1 MHTLL
6 TTACSMSSVLVAQSA
21 FGGIWDSI
29 WPYLL
34 MVFGFSFI
42 VFIHELGHFA
52 VAKWAG
58 VRVERF
64 AVGFGQ
70 ELFGFTR
77 GETRYSLNILP
88 LGGYVKMLGQEDF
101 DDKSAELMFK
111 EDPRSFVNKPVG
123 HRMAIVSAGVIMNV
137 ILAGVLFMVVFMIG
151 MQAMA
156 PRIGF
161 VEPDSPA
168 DIAGLMPGDVIDR
181 VNGEKIH
188 EFRDVSMAIQL
199 AAPHDP
205 IEFLVKRDG
214 DTIKPI
220 YVKPD
225 YRRPENTREPRRQ
238 VIGIAPGVTRE
249 IMMVGLDPSVSE
261 DERPRIGD
269 KIVAVDGT
277 EVNDSNINGVREIL
291 VSANEVWIER
301 KDPKNPDA
309 PAKRVRV
316 RIPPQ
321 LAIYPADSRDPDSIS
336 ILGLTPLMRF
346 GQVDPKGR
354 AALAG
359 IEVGDTILSF
369 DDVAFPT
376 KSVITRGIAD
386 NSEFDV
392 PFKVRKA
399 DGRLVEGFVRPK
411 RNRVG
416 PGTIQAI
423 VLSIPESES
432 NESGGQARIGDVRR
446 GGRAYRAGLE
456 KGDTITRIDK
466 SANPTLSEINR
477 IVRSKPE
484 KAVEIEVRRADGRV
498 VSVDMVPSLPGS
510 IDANYTLVADD
521 VLTTAA
527 PLAAVNGQPT
537 PAVAAG
543 IPTGATISAINDEPV
558 SRWRE
563 LVNLFRRHAGKS
575 VRMTY
580 TAAGEKT
587 AQTADFRIPMD
598 LRTALGVGPESRII
612 SIDGRRT
619 YTISTSRGEEEAHVG
634 YHDAMRA
641 LLTSLI
647 GQKSVPVV
655 YRRNALAEPETGH
668 VNVTA
673 DMIDPW
679 LGRIAYAPNV
689 DVGIEPTLL
698 KGENAWQ
705 ALQIGVH
712 KTWYFILQVYETINR
727 MVFSGSVA
735 AENMSGPLGIVSI
748 GGQIARAGFV
758 EFLFFMAIISANLA
772 VINFLPL
779 PIVDGGL
786 MVFLLIEKIKG
797 SPVSLR
803 VQVATQVIGLFLIIG
818 MFLFVT
824 YNDVLRIWG

>member
-6 TTACSMSSVLVAQSA
+6 TTASFLGSVMTAQSA
-21 FGGIWDSI
+21 SGGIWDSI

-34 MVFGFSFI
+34 MILGFSFI
-42 VFIHELGHFA
+42 VFVHELGHFA

-70 ELFGFTR
+70 ELFGFSK
-77 GETRYSLNILP
+77 GETRYSFNVLP

-101 DDKSAELMFK
+101 DDKSNELMFK
-111 EDPRSFVNKPVG
+111 DDPRSFVNKPVG

-137 ILAGVLFMVVFMIG
+137 ILAGVLFMIVFMIG

-168 DIAGLMPGDVIDR
+168 DIAGLMPGDIIDR

-205 IEFLVKRDG
+205 IEFQVKRDG
-214 DTIKPI
+214 EAIKPI
-220 YVKPD
+220 RVKPD

-249 IMMVGLDPSVSE
+249 VMWVGPELGASE

-269 KIVAVDGT
+269 KIVEVDGQ
-277 EVNDSNINGVREIL
+277 EVNDSNINSVREIL
-291 VSANEVWIER
+291 VSATEVWVER
-301 KDPKNPDA
+301 KDPKNPEA

-321 LAIYPADSRDPDSIS
+321 LAMYPADSRDPDSIS
-336 ILGLTPLMRF
+336 ILGLTPLMRI
-346 GQVDPKGR
+346 GQVDPQGR

-369 DDVAFPT
+369 DDVPFPT
-376 KSVITRGIAD
+376 KTVITRGIAD

-392 PFKVRKA
+392 PFKVRKP
-399 DGRLVEGFVRPK
+399 DGRVVEGFVRPV

-416 PGTIQAI
+416 PGTIQANL
-423 VLSIPESES
+423 VSIPE
-432 NESGGQARIGDVRR
+432 NEATASGGQARIGEVRR
-446 GGRAYRAGLE
+446 GGRADQAGLQ
-456 KGDTITRIDK
+456 KGDIIVRIDVTT
-466 SANPTLSEINR
+466 SPTLAEINR
-477 IVRSKPE
+477 IIRGKPE
-484 KAVEIEVRRADGRV
+484 KKVDLEVRRADGRT
-498 VSVDMVPSLPGS
+498 VSVVVTPTAPGS
-510 IDANYTLVADD
+510 IDANYSLVADD
-521 VLTTAA
+521 VLITAA

-543 IPTGATISAINDEPV
+543 IPAGAAISAINDEPMA
-558 SRWRE
+558 RWRD
-563 LVNLFRRHAGKS
+563 LVDSFRKHAGKS
-575 VRMTY
+575 VRLTY
-580 TAAGEKT
+580 SAPGEKSAHT
-587 AQTADFRIPMD
+587 VDFHIPMD
-598 LRTALGVGPESRII
+598 LRTALGVGPEARII

-619 YTISTSRGEEEAHVG
+619 YTIATSRGEEEAHVG

-647 GQKSVPVV
+647 GQKGVPVV
-655 YRRNALAEPETGH
+655 FRRNALAAPETGH
-668 VNVTA
+668 VDVTA
-673 DMIDPW
+673 EMVDPW

-698 KGENAWQ
+698 KGANAWE

-712 KTWYFILQVYETINR
+712 KTWYFILQVYTTINR
-727 MVFSGSVA
+727 MLFSGSVA
-735 AENMSGPLGIVSI
+735 VENLSGPLGIVSI

-818 MFLFVT
+818 AFLFVT